1 MYWIPG
7 KLRTPLHRRSGREGS
22 RASRGGPG
30 RGTFRKSIGMAVY
43 SGFLCVAPPW
53 PSSRSWFC
61 FEGPDPFPCPGKFVG
76 SFSRQSRCSAPPFP
90 SSMSVHT
97 CSHFCYAGAPVS
109 QCPGVPMPAHRK
121 WLLPATVVWQFPT
134 DGRLIVGGWEH
145 AASRIREIE
154 PCACPTPPG
163 GLESNPSCLGA
174 YFRTTRHA
182 KMCARPT
189 FKARRNYVQTPLGR
203 TAVHGW
209 IPARL
214 DGAADEIINC
224 AHEDGPWQ
232 DNSNRF
238 WLHIRFRGSLKTPD
252 GASFGWSR
260 RMNKALERTGRA
272 LAAGRTVLA
281 HCKAP
286 RLPGLF
292 LNSKSSRRPFIRPVK
307 VGSYRVVGSSHL

>member
-61 FEGPDPFPCPGKFVG
+61 FERPDPFPRPGKFVG

-121 WLLPATVVWQFPT
+121 WLLPATVVRVFDT
-134 DGRLIVGGWEH
+134 GGRLIVGGWEH
-145 AASRIREIE
+145 AASRIPELE
-154 PCACPTPPG
+154 PCARPTPPG
-163 GLESNPSCLGA
+163 GLESNPSCIGA
-174 YFRTTRHA
+174 YFRTTCHP
-182 KMCARPT
+182 KMCAAQPSRPGGT
-189 FKARRNYVQTPLGR
+189 ISRPPWDVRQCTARYLQGWTALLTKLSTAHMKTGRGR
-203 TAVHGW
+203 T
-209 IPARL
+209 
-214 DGAADEIINC
+214 
-224 AHEDGPWQ
+224 
-232 DNSNRF
+232 
-238 WLHIRFRGSLKTPD
+238 T
-252 GASFGWSR
+252 
-260 RMNKALERTGRA
+260 
-272 LAAGRTVLA
+272 
-281 HCKAP
+281 P
-286 RLPGLF
+286 RLT
-292 LNSKSSRRPFIRPVK
+292 
-307 VGSYRVVGSSHL
+307 